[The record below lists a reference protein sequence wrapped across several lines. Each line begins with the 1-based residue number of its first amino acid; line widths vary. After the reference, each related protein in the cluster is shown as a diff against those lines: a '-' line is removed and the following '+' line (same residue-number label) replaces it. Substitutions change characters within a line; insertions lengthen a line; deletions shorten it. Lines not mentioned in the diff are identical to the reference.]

1 MPEFVLEGR
10 DHAARAES
18 PFVLGFIEAMFF
30 TECSPAYM
38 SDKWL
43 SDECKEA
50 QEQGQAD
57 GTLPGDVGYCDLHP
71 DSLAKIRAFCETFQ
85 GDNAALLAQAYARP
99 DYDETQAGRDL
110 WFTSQ
115 GHGVGFWDRAQL
127 APDSAEYERLTQ
139 EMINNR
145 HDNAAWG
152 AALAKRKALDSESIG
167 QKLSDAAPYHE
178 AQVWFADHVTYGN
191 APFVHVEI

>member
-1 MPEFVLEGR
+1 MPEFILEGR

-38 SDKWL
+38 SDEWL
-43 SDECKEA
+43 SDECREA

-57 GTLPGDVGYCDLHP
+57 GTLPGDVGYCDLHS
-71 DSLAKIRAFCETFQ
+71 DSLKAIRAFCEAFQ
-85 GDNAALLAQAYARP
+85 RDNAELLAQAYRQG

-115 GHGVGFWDRAQL
+115 GHGAGYWDRKEL
-127 APDSAEYERLTQ
+127 EVPGPVGTGL
-139 EMINNR
+139 
-145 HDNAAWG
+145 
-152 AALAKRKALDSESIG
+152 SIG
-167 QKLSDAAPYHE
+167 QKLSDAARYKE
-178 AQVWFADHVTYGN
+178 ANVWFADHVTYGD
-191 APFVHVEI
+191 APFVHVEF

>member
-1 MPEFVLEGR
+1 MPEFIMEGR

-38 SDKWL
+38 SDEWL

-85 GDNAALLAQAYARP
+85 RDNAALLAQAYARP

-115 GHGVGFWDRAQL
+115 GHGVGFWDRKQLDCPGHVGTGHVGPGLSIAQ
-127 APDSAEYERLTQ
+127 S
-139 EMINNR
+139 
-145 HDNAAWG
+145 
-152 AALAKRKALDSESIG
+152 
-167 QKLSDAAPYHE
+167 LSDAARYHE
-178 AQVWFADHVTYGN
+178 ANVWFADHVTYGN
-191 APFVHVEI
+191 APFVQVEI

>member
-1 MPEFVLEGR
+1 MPEFILEGR

-30 TECSPAYM
+30 TESSPAYM
-38 SDKWL
+38 SDEWL
-43 SDECKEA
+43 SDECREA

-71 DSLAKIRAFCETFQ
+71 DSLAKIRAFCEAFQ
-85 GDNAALLAQAYARP
+85 RDNAALLAQAYERP

-115 GHGVGFWDRAQL
+115 GHGVGFWDRATL
-127 APDSAEYERLTQ
+127 DAEGLG
-139 EMINNR
+139 NN
-145 HDNAAWG
+145 
-152 AALAKRKALDSESIG
+152 
-167 QKLSDAAPYHE
+167 LSDAARYHE
-178 AQVWFADHVTYGN
+178 ANTWFADHVTYGA
-191 APFVHVEI
+191 APFVYVEI

>member
-1 MPEFVLEGR
+1 MPEFILEGR

-38 SDKWL
+38 SDEWL

-57 GTLPGDVGYCDLHP
+57 GTLPGDVGYNDLHP
-71 DSLAKIRAFCETFQ
+71 DALANIRAFCEAFQ
-85 GDNAALLAQAYARP
+85 RENAALLAQAYARP

-115 GHGVGFWDRAQL
+115 GHGVGFWDR
-127 APDSAEYERLTQ
+127 
-139 EMINNR
+139 
-145 HDNAAWG
+145 
-152 AALAKRKALDSESIG
+152 KALDAEG
-167 QKLSDAAPYHE
+167 LGDNLSDAARYNE
-178 AQVWFADHVTYGN
+178 ANTWFADHVTYGA
-191 APFVHVEI
+191 APFVYVEI

>member
-1 MPEFVLEGR
+1 MPEFILEGR

-30 TECSPAYM
+30 TESSPAFM
-38 SDKWL
+38 SDEWL

-50 QEQGQAD
+50 QKQGQAD
-57 GTLPGDVGYCDLHP
+57 GTLAGDVGYCDLHP
-71 DSLAKIRAFCETFQ
+71 DSLANIRTFCETFQ
-85 GDNAALLAQAYARP
+85 CDNAALLAQAYARP

-115 GHGVGFWDRAQL
+115 GHGAGFWDRAQL
-127 APDSAEYERLTQ
+127 DAEGLG
-139 EMINNR
+139 
-145 HDNAAWG
+145 D
-152 AALAKRKALDSESIG
+152 
-167 QKLSDAAPYHE
+167 KLSDAARYHE
-178 AQVWFADHVTYGN
+178 ANVWFGGHVTYGD

>member
-1 MPEFVLEGR
+1 MPEFILEGR

-18 PFVLGFIEAMFF
+18 KFVLGFIEALFF
-30 TECSPAYM
+30 TECSPAY
-38 SDKWL
+38 SASEWL
-43 SDECKEA
+43 SAECREA

-115 GHGVGFWDRAQL
+115 GHGVGFWDRAVL
-127 APDSAEYERLTQ
+127 DAEGLG
-139 EMINNR
+139 
-145 HDNAAWG
+145 D
-152 AALAKRKALDSESIG
+152 
-167 QKLSDAAPYHE
+167 KLSDATRCHE

-191 APFVHVEI
+191 APFVYMEI

>member
-10 DHAARAES
+10 DNAARAES
-18 PFVLGFIEAMFF
+18 DFVLGFIEAMFF
-30 TECSPAYM
+30 TECCIFDRVEFMRAEPE
-38 SDKWL
+38 DR
-43 SDECKEA
+43 
-50 QEQGQAD
+50 D
-57 GTLPGDVGYCDLHP
+57 GSLPRDAGYDDLHP
-71 DSLAKIRAFCETFQ
+71 DALANIRTFCETFQ
-85 GDNAALLAQAYARP
+85 RDNAALLAQAYGRP

-139 EMINNR
+139 EIINNR
-145 HDNAAWG
+145 RDKAAWG

-167 QKLSDAAPYHE
+167 HKLSDAARYHE
-178 AQVWFADHVTYGN
+178 AQVWFADHVTYGD